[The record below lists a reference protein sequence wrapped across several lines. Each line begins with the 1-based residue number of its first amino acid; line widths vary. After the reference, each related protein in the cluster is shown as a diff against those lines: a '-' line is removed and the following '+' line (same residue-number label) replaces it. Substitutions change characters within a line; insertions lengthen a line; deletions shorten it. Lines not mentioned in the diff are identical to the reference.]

1 MQPVSRRLLLAG
13 TGAGLALPW
22 VRRARAATRISFR
35 LDWTIYG
42 SHAPFYLAQHEGM
55 FTKAGLDVTI
65 GEGQGS
71 ATVAK
76 LVGQG
81 GDPLGFVD
89 FGSMIFAVAAGVP
102 LIALQRVIS
111 NNMCIVSHADAPI
124 RSPKELEGKVIAY
137 APSESTSQ
145 MTTALLR
152 VNGVDPAKVSVLNPA
167 TGAKNAL
174 FLEKRVDAIP
184 ASLNV
189 QPAQLEAQGAKI
201 FDFLFSDFG
210 VSLMNNGIVANAD
223 WAHGN
228 PDAARAFLRV
238 VAEAFAMAQ
247 ADPERAIDAIIAEA
261 PQQARNKEVL
271 SRQLA
276 RTFPLLTTKATAG
289 KPFGTMSDQDW
300 KETQDLLH
308 NYGGLSKEVP
318 VDRLYTND
326 LLAA

>member
-1 MQPVSRRLLLAG
+1 MHTSRRSLLIGATAALA
-13 TGAGLALPW
+13 APSL
-22 VRRARAATRISFR
+22 RARAATRISFR
-35 LDWTIYG
+35 LDWTVYG
-42 SHAPFYLAQHEGM
+42 THAPFYLAVQEKM
-55 FTKAGLDVTI
+55 FEKAGLEVTI

-102 LIALQRVIS
+102 LIALQRVIA

-145 MTTALLR
+145 MTVALLR
-152 VNGVDPAKVSVLNPA
+152 QNGVDPQQVSVLNPA

-174 FLEKRVDAIP
+174 FLQNRADAIP

-201 FDFLFSDFG
+201 YDFLFSDFG
-210 VSLMNNGIVANAD
+210 VHLMNNGIVANAD
-223 WAHGN
+223 WAHAN
-228 PDAARAFLRV
+228 PDPARAFLQV
-238 VAEAFAMAQ
+238 TAEAFAAAK
-247 ADPERAIDAIIAEA
+247 ADPEHAIAAVIAQA
-261 PQQARNKEVL
+261 PQQARYKEVL
-271 SRQLA
+271 LRQLNFS
-276 RTFPLLTTKATAG
+276 FPLLGTKATEG
-289 KPFGTMSDQDW
+289 KPFGTMAAEDW
-300 KETQDLLH
+300 NETQGLLLK
-308 NYGGLSKEVP
+308 YAGLSKETP
-318 VDRLYTND
+318 VERLYTND
-326 LLAA
+326 LLSS